1 MQDKVETMRKKLK
14 GESITLTDR
23 SIGDVLWAAGDV
35 LVEVVARIREQE
47 ISEGIDV
54 AKLDGRPSM
63 GLLPPFPQEYDLD
76 CVEEEELQE
85 SRPYNQRVIL
95 PSVDDDLFDNESNYD
110 DGYGDVDEDELSR
123 DRVKKA
129 SSQIIQ
135 AQERK
140 RIRARV

>member
-47 ISEGIDV
+47 ISEEIDV
-54 AKLDGRPSM
+54 TKLDGRPSM
-63 GLLPPFPQEYDLD
+63 ELLPPFPQEYALD
-76 CVEEEELQE
+76 CVEEEELQG
-85 SRPYNQRVIL
+85 SRPYNQRVIF
-95 PSVDDDLFDNESNYD
+95 PSVDDDFFDNESNYD